1 MPIYLDPRVIEGSL
15 YTLDNNVKQHAI
27 TTLINGMEVAVLE
40 HRLQDT
46 VKEMKNLS
54 VAFNTFKKDIEH
66 SLMQHL
72 LPRQV
77 GGRSCECPHHYFC
90 SGGRNRPSSVG
101 GLERGSVFAVRCNT
115 PFARSPDS
123 TGSSSTAADTE
134 SESDILPPLEEV
146 SPESGCSEEEKSDG
160 SKSEEDWQSA
170 GEEGSDLGGF
180 GVNSEGSGGDTW
192 ELFGVSGVR
201 RDSV

>member
-1 MPIYLDPRVIEGSL
+1 MPIYLDPWVIEGSL

-40 HRLQDT
+40 HQLQDT

-66 SLMQHL
+66 SLTQHL

-77 GGRSCECPHHYFC
+77 GGRQCECPHSYFC
-90 SGGRNRPSSVG
+90 SGGRNHPSSAG
-101 GLERGSVFAVRCNT
+101 GLERGSVFAARCNT
-115 PFARSPDS
+115 PFTRSPDS
-123 TGSSSTAADTE
+123 TGSSSTTANTE
-134 SESDILPPLEEV
+134 SESDVMPPLEEV
-146 SPESGCSEEEKSDG
+146 SSESGDSKEEGDRPE
-160 SKSEEDWQSA
+160 SEEDWQST
-170 GEEGSDLGGF
+170 GEEGGDLR
-180 GVNSEGSGGDTW
+180 GVRANSEGSGGETW
-192 ELFGVSGVR
+192 ELFGFSGVR

>member
-15 YTLDNNVKQHAI
+15 YTLDNNIKQHAI

-54 VAFNTFKKDIEH
+54 VAFGTLKKDIEH
-66 SLMQHL
+66 SLTQHL
-72 LPRQV
+72 LPRQI
-77 GGRSCECPHHYFC
+77 GGRVCECPHTYFC

-101 GLERGSVFAVRCNT
+101 GLERGSVFAARCNT
-115 PFARSPDS
+115 PFARSPES
-123 TGSSSTAADTE
+123 TGSSSTAADSE
-134 SESDILPPLEEV
+134 SESDIMPPLEEV
-146 SPESGCSEEEKSDG
+146 SSESGNSKEEEGNRSE
-160 SKSEEDWQSA
+160 SEEDWQSA
-170 GEEGSDLGGF
+170 GEEGGDSGG
-180 GVNSEGSGGDTW
+180 VRVDSEGSGSEAW
-192 ELFGVSGVR
+192 ELFGLSGVR